1 MKKMISSAAL
11 ISAIF
16 AMPTAFA
23 GAVYDYRYT
32 FTDGNVVSGSF
43 TGTAAGNLITGLS
56 AVSAYVNG
64 VALSITG
71 KLFVTSFRSSE
82 GIASFDGMN
91 NDFVF
96 VDVDPAVSSDRA
108 SYFYD
113 IEQLGYQAYLHR
125 DGSLSD
131 SYAQIWTAEGKAMYW
146 SVKAANAVPEPGSML
161 LLGLGFAG
169 LLAARRKS
177 A

>member
-1 MKKMISSAAL
+1 MKKIISAAAL
-11 ISAIF
+11 VCAIF
-16 AMPTAFA
+16 AAPAVLA

-32 FTDGNVVSGSF
+32 FTDGNVVTGSF

-56 AVSAYVNG
+56 SVSSYVNG
-64 VALSITG
+64 VALSTSG
-71 KLFVTSFRSSE
+71 LYVTSFRGGE
-82 GIASFDGMN
+82 GTASFDGMN

-96 VDVDPAVSSDRA
+96 IDVDPATSSDRA

-125 DGSLSD
+125 DGNEPD
-131 SYAQIWTAEGKAMYW
+131 SYDQVWTAEIKAVRW
-146 SVKAANAVPEPGSML
+146 SVTAANAVPEPGSLL
-161 LLGLGFAG
+161 LLGLGLAG
-169 LLAARRKS
+169 LIAARRKS